1 MKPEIKLH
9 IKSFPSKVVVI
20 PKFLLKTISK
30 YLKDGTEHKYKKK
43 KTKVLEANA
52 SESKASVIT
61 LFGKKYSEFSVAF
74 DCVISSLILKPENCM
89 KKNLCWIKTFGNIK
103 ETK

>member
-30 YLKDGTEHKYKKK
+30 YLKDGTEDKYKKK

-52 SESKASVIT
+52 SE
-61 LFGKKYSEFSVAF
+61 
-74 DCVISSLILKPENCM
+74 
-89 KKNLCWIKTFGNIK
+89 
-103 ETK
+103 